1 MRYKWVKRILAA
13 AVILFAVVM
22 ELSPTLKVQLMS
34 VHIGKINIPLAP
46 LFIALLTFIITMSV
60 TKFIQ
65 TFLKTNLLVK
75 TDLNKGTQATIV
87 SVVGYAGLTLAFF
100 LVLSALGINLKNFAV
115 IAGALSVGIG
125 FGLQNIVNNFFSG
138 VIILIGQAIKV
149 GDKVIINGKQGIVRQ
164 INIRS
169 TELETTDNVLILIPN
184 ANILATDIT
193 NLSYQKVSTDA
204 VLTLTLPISADIVQ
218 AQELILNCL
227 KNQKNIL
234 KSPAPSFLLSSLD
247 NSKIQMDV
255 RFSVASINEKTQIMS
270 DLRLC
275 ILKTMKK
282 GQITLS

>member
-1 MRYKWVKRILAA
+1 MYFKWTKRILVAL
-13 AVILFAVVM
+13 VILFAVIL
-22 ELSPTLKVQLMS
+22 ELSPSVKSQLMS

-46 LFIALLTFIITMSV
+46 LFFAFLTFIITMSV

-65 TFLKTNLLVK
+65 NFLKTRILIK

-87 SVVGYAGLTLAFF
+87 SVIGYLGLTLSFF

-138 VIILIGQAIKV
+138 IIILLGRAIEV
-149 GDKVIINGKQGIVRQ
+149 GDNVIINGKQGIVRQ

-169 TELETTDNVLILIPN
+169 TELETTDNVRILIPN
-184 ANILATDIT
+184 ASILSTDIT
-193 NLSYQKVSTDA
+193 NLSYQTASADA
-204 VLTLTLPISADIVQ
+204 VLALTLPISVDITE
-218 AQELILNCL
+218 AQNLIKACL
-227 KNQKNIL
+227 KEQKNIL
-234 KSPAPSFLLSSLD
+234 KTPQPSFLLTSLD
-247 NSKIQMDV
+247 NSQIQMEV
-255 RFSVASINEKTQIMS
+255 RFTVDSVHNKTQIMS